1 MHWVRNCPGRLVPY
15 SVSPYSAGDVF
26 SVNGGGAESGLTSVN
41 RFFVLEARWH
51 LPAKYEEV
59 TN

>member
-1 MHWVRNCPGRLVPY
+1 MPY